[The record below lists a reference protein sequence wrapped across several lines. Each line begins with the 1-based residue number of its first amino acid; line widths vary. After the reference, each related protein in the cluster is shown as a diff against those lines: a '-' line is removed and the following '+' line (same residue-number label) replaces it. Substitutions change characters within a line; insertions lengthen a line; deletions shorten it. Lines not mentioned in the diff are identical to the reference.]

1 MKKYELTDETR
12 VWEGRT
18 LHRIRALIEL
28 ELGTGTTTVEPGD
41 LGGWV
46 ENELNLAQESN
57 AWITDEAIVCD
68 NARCYQSGL
77 VSENA
82 IVSGEAQVFGEAWVC
97 DNARCYGHANIFG
110 TAWIHDNARIFE
122 HASVSGHV
130 WVRGDSVVRGG
141 ATISGNVK
149 INSAFVGGLTEIRDT
164 EDIGG

>member
-28 ELGTGTTTVEPGD
+28 ELDTGDTVKPGD
-41 LGGWV
+41 WGGWV
-46 ENELNLAQESN
+46 ESEMNLAQESN
-57 AWITDEAIVCD
+57 AWIADEAIVCD

-97 DNARCYGHANIFG
+97 DNARCYGHANIYG
-110 TAWIHDNARIFE
+110 TSWIHANAKVHE
-122 HASVSGHV
+122 NAVVSGNV

-141 ATISGNVK
+141 ATIFGNVK
-149 INSAFVGGLTEIRDT
+149 INSAVVCGDTEIYDA
-164 EDIGG
+164 EDIDG